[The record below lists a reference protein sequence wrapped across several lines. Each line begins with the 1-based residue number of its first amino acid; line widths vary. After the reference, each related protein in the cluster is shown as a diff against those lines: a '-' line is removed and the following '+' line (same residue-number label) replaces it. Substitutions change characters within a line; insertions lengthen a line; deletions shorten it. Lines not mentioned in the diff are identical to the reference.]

1 MKKHILFILLIFSG
15 PLMAQNL
22 VKDCSSTLMASQ
34 SFALD
39 CELARLQ
46 VFETRNIGDK
56 IILGRGTYTGILRF
70 VVKNPQNFS
79 RLVLEK
85 PVAGAVEECT
95 IRNLYNVGAVTL
107 LMQSLMPHSGGT
119 MLANR
124 IMECLKTILAQQL
137 LDDLIEDINLWMR
150 HDGWVAIREVKSG
163 E

>member
-1 MKKHILFILLIFSG
+1 MHKFILFILLIFCG

-22 VKDCSSTLMASQ
+22 VKDCSSTILSNK

-46 VFETRNIGDK
+46 VFETRTIGNSL
-56 IILGRGTYTGILRF
+56 ILGRGTYTGILRF

-107 LMQSLMPHSGGT
+107 LMQSPMPHSGGN

-124 IMECLKTILAQQL
+124 IMECMKTILAQQL
-137 LDDLIEDINLWMR
+137 LDKIIEDINLWIR
-150 HDGWVAIREVKSG
+150 NDGWVAIREIKSD

>member
-1 MKKHILFILLIFSG
+1 MHKLILFILLIFSG

-22 VKDCSSTLMASQ
+22 VNDCSTSRISNT

-39 CELARLQ
+39 CELAKLQ

-56 IILGRGTYTGILRF
+56 LILGRGSYTAVLRF

-79 RLVLEK
+79 RLILEK
-85 PVAGAVEECT
+85 SVAGAVEECT

-107 LMQSLMPHSGGT
+107 LMQSPMPNSGGV
-119 MLANR
+119 MLETR
-124 IMECLKTILAQQL
+124 VHECMKTILSKQL
-137 LDDLIEDINLWMR
+137 LDALIEEINLWVK
-150 HDGWVAIREVKSG
+150 HDGWVSIREVKSS

>member
-1 MKKHILFILLIFSG
+1 MSKFLLFILMFISG

-22 VKDCSSTLMASQ
+22 VKDCSASRISGT

-39 CELARLQ
+39 CELAKLQ
-46 VFETRNIGDK
+46 VFETRTSGEK
-56 IILGRGTYTGILRF
+56 GSRGRGHYTAVLRF
-70 VVKNPQNFS
+70 VVKNPQQFS

-95 IRNLYNVGAVTL
+95 IKTLYNVGAVTM
-107 LMQSLMPHSGGT
+107 LMQAPMPHSGGN

-124 IMECLKTILAQQL
+124 IHECLKTILSPQL
-137 LDDLIEDINLWMR
+137 LDKLIDVIDL
-150 HDGWVAIREVKSG
+150 WVKKDQWVSIREVKSN